1 MVTLPGSEMGTPKFS
16 EPMSLTFV
24 VFRHINFSDATP
36 DELEQLAQA
45 CEPASFGMH
54 HEQVLDESY
63 RKAGKMDSEC
73 FASTLDL
80 VRTDLVNIIRDCL
93 LEGTRS
99 TKNIKAEL
107 YKLNVYGTRF
117 DLGSS
122 QYLIPFCCPG
132 KGSFFKPHV
141 DTPRSEK
148 MFGSLVV
155 VFPTFHEGGA
165 LFLRHRGHE
174 WIFDSG
180 QALTGAAN
188 NHISIGYVAFFS
200 DIEHEIAPVTSGHR
214 VTLTYNLYFDD
225 RGPVSEKDAVSE
237 HLIPPRLP
245 NQEGFHKAFE
255 RLLENAEFMA
265 EGGTLGF
272 GLRHVYPIK
281 RDLKHVH
288 NILKGSDAVVYQRV
302 RALGFEPVL
311 YVYYDDTFPS
321 NSPPTG
327 VIVDQLS
334 GFGEGYEEQISQ
346 VLQDDYGGIIVRQD
360 GGENSVNDDYYHSRN
375 HEVVEWV
382 TPVTVYNRQKGAYVY
397 LGNEASL
404 GWAYGD
410 VCMMVRIGKAGDRL
424 GYPTVAQVKKAY
436 ERGRDD

>member
-1 MVTLPGSEMGTPKFS
+1 
-16 EPMSLTFV
+16 
-24 VFRHINFSDATP
+24 
-36 DELEQLAQA
+36 
-45 CEPASFGMH
+45 
-54 HEQVLDESY
+54 
-63 RKAGKMDSEC
+63 
-73 FASTLDL
+73 
-80 VRTDLVNIIRDCL
+80 
-93 LEGTRS
+93 
-99 TKNIKAEL
+99 
-107 YKLNVYGTRF
+107 
-117 DLGSS
+117 
-122 QYLIPFCCPG
+122 
-132 KGSFFKPHV
+132 
-141 DTPRSEK
+141 

-165 LFLRHRGHE
+165 LLLRHRGHE

-188 NHISIGYVAFFS
+188 NQLSIGYVAFFS
-200 DIEHEIAPVTSGHR
+200 DIEHEVAPVTSGHR

-237 HLIPPRLP
+237 HLVPPQLP
-245 NQEGFHKAFE
+245 NQERFRKAFE

-272 GLRHVYPIK
+272 GLRHVYPIE

-288 NILKGSDAVVYQRV
+288 NVLKGSDAVVYQGVRV
-302 RALGFEPVL
+302 LGFEPVL
-311 YVYYDDTFPS
+311 YVYYDDTFHS

-334 GFGEGYEEQISQ
+334 SLGGAYAKSITQ
-346 VLQDDYGGIIVRQD
+346 VLQDDYGGILVRQD
-360 GGENSVNDDYYHSRN
+360 GGESFDDCYHSGN
-375 HEVVEWV
+375 TEMVEWV

-404 GWAYGD
+404 DWAYGD

-436 ERGRDD
+436 QRGQVERDYY